1 MLSQIRDSII
11 GDNKCSLA
19 EFTFHTAN
27 KYRRGQ
33 FDENMSF
40 GYTIHNVL
48 LVSKVVNIQMILH
61 NTDVSIIQRRFG
73 LNNIDLIKKATTTS
87 ANDNNG
93 DESDSTPPPTGTKR
107 QRTQVGRIAKGED
120 FWGKVD
126 TYFVEMVAKYGRD
139 MTSARW
145 RE

>member
-1 MLSQIRDSII
+1 MLLQIRDSII

-27 KYRRGQ
+27 EYRRGQ
-33 FDENMSF
+33 FDENMGF

-48 LVSKVVNIQMILH
+48 LVSKVINIPQAILH
-61 NTDVSIIQRRFG
+61 VLIPQRRFG
-73 LNNIDLIKKATTTS
+73 LNNIDLIKKAVTPS
-87 ANDNNG
+87 AADNNG

-126 TYFVEMVAKYGRD
+126 TFFAEMVTKYGRD